1 MREEYATRGRQQHPV
16 AQQQHNHSVRPRVF
30 KLVIFQEQ
38 HQHLFSNIL
47 TCQHTYVYAHPH
59 LHGAAGPARR
69 RSWWPLCKH
78 GLDNC
83 ENWEVCYYTF
93 LSLKLL
99 HSVCCGLPS
108 LKIHRHCHSW
118 RVCARTTFSVLLW
131 LLWLS
136 HTLGGYT
143 LQFHFQI
150 CIYKLS
156 SFYFPLFISPT
167 LVLKLKDT
175 RILIHWMWF
184 SLPVCVFSSIF
195 RLFRFPV
202 FCVLLLSIL

>member
-1 MREEYATRGRQQHPV
+1 MCEEYATRGRQQHPV

-93 LSLKLL
+93 
-99 HSVCCGLPS
+99 SVTEIITQRVLWSAIFKNTQTLPQLAGLCTYHFLGAALIALVKPY
-108 LKIHRHCHSW
+108 LGRLY
-118 RVCARTTFSVLLW
+118 FS
-131 LLWLS
+131 
-136 HTLGGYT
+136 
-143 LQFHFQI
+143 I
-150 CIYKLS
+150 P
-156 SFYFPLFISPT
+156 FPNMYI
-167 LVLKLKDT
+167 
-175 RILIHWMWF
+175 
-184 SLPVCVFSSIF
+184 
-195 RLFRFPV
+195 
-202 FCVLLLSIL
+202 

>member
-118 RVCARTTFSVLLW
+118 RVFARTTFSVLLW

-143 LQFHFQI
+143 LQFHFQMY
-150 CIYKLS
+150 IYYRPSISHFLYHPLS
-156 SFYFPLFISPT
+156 
-167 LVLKLKDT
+167 
-175 RILIHWMWF
+175 
-184 SLPVCVFSSIF
+184 FSSSKTHAFWYIECGLVCPSACSLAFF